1 MINGKS
7 RRSLVEPGRS
17 SVGSLARGVGVGGA
31 RDSRWSRLEAEELRR
46 VQVKRSGVSFLTAA
60 PRANISGLS
69 PSVQLPVSVL
79 SISN

>member
-17 SVGSLARGVGVGGA
+17 SVGSLARGVGGA